1 MAHTRLQLAHWIA
14 ELFDSRLPYFKG
26 ARQLRNVLTSMMA
39 PAIRPP
45 QTISTR
51 YGFDMIVTT
60 DYDTIDYQLYA
71 HGIYE
76 AGTLNIISQ
85 CLNEGD
91 IFIDV
96 GANIGLMT
104 LLGAR
109 RVGPSGGV
117 YAFEPAPATFGL
129 LQDNIS
135 LNQMKNIHAMNV
147 GLGSAQGVEVIYSN
161 RQNNRGM
168 ISFVEKEPGAA
179 EVDEVPVQTLDEFWE
194 EKSNGP
200 VKMIKIDVEGW
211 ELEVLKGAQALLS
224 HTEAPILC
232 VEYNKQLS
240 GDKVVYDF
248 ITSINT
254 YEVYILPHGNWH
266 ASRLIRVQ
274 SLAELPAKGSFNFY
288 CFLPVH
294 WQSIPAN
301 LFGRT

>member
-168 ISFVEKEPGAA
+168 TSFVEKEPGAA
-179 EVDEVPVQTLDEFWE
+179 
-194 EKSNGP
+194 
-200 VKMIKIDVEGW
+200 
-211 ELEVLKGAQALLS
+211 
-224 HTEAPILC
+224 
-232 VEYNKQLS
+232 
-240 GDKVVYDF
+240 
-248 ITSINT
+248 
-254 YEVYILPHGNWH
+254 
-266 ASRLIRVQ
+266 
-274 SLAELPAKGSFNFY
+274 
-288 CFLPVH
+288 
-294 WQSIPAN
+294 
-301 LFGRT
+301 